1 MYWAYSLLVENISFM
16 CPRICIDHILQLKMF
31 SVLVFSIFII
41 LRYFHYIS
49 WAYFAHDR
57 PLAGGSEANI
67 CQACQS
73 ITLLLAPLTFFPI
86 FQIFVKY
93 LSFWNIC
100 QSCQS
105 ITHLTLIPMFQIFFL
120 LQILPLFK
128 YMLTLLFHHY
138 STNSFEIF
146 QIFPFS

>member
-31 SVLVFSIFII
+31 SVLVFSIFSI

-73 ITLLLAPLTFFPI
+73 ITLLLAPLTFFP
-86 FQIFVKY
+86 
-93 LSFWNIC
+93 
-100 QSCQS
+100 
-105 ITHLTLIPMFQIFFL
+105 MFQIFCKIYPFL
-120 LQILPLFK
+120 EYLLGLLVHQSLDILSFVPNICKIYPFLE
-128 YMLTLLFHHY
+128 YLLGLLV
-138 STNSFEIF
+138 
-146 QIFPFS
+146 QIFFFCKFSPFLNTC